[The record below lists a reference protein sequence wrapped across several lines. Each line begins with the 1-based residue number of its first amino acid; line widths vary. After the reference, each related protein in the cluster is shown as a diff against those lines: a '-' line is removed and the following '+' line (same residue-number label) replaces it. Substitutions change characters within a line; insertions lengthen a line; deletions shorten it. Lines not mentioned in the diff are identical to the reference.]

1 MNLYVSNISFHTTES
16 DLKDLFSRFGEV
28 SSATVVTDQ
37 DSGRKLGFG
46 FIKMSDEKAAM
57 EAMQA
62 LQGKEIEGRPL
73 SVSVARGRT
82 DKQHQAHKQNQQ
94 DPPGYVQALVIRSY
108 LRSGNPRFLITR
120 TCERIACPMDG

>member
-46 FIKMSDEKAAM
+46 FIKMSDEKAAL

-73 SVSVARGRT
+73 SVSVARGGQGQTTTKHTNNKTNRT
-82 DKQHQAHKQNQQ
+82 RRDTSR
-94 DPPGYVQALVIRSY
+94 PW
-108 LRSGNPRFLITR
+108 
-120 TCERIACPMDG
+120 

>member
-1 MNLYVSNISFHTTES
+1 MNLYVSNISFHTTEN

-46 FIKMSDEKAAM
+46 FIKMSDEKAAL
-57 EAMQA
+57 EAMEA

-73 SVSVARGRT
+73 SVSVARGGQGQTNTKHINKTNRT
-82 DKQHQAHKQNQQ
+82 RRDTSR
-94 DPPGYVQALVIRSY
+94 PW
-108 LRSGNPRFLITR
+108 
-120 TCERIACPMDG
+120 

>member
-46 FIKMSDEKAAM
+46 FIKMSDEKAAL

-73 SVSVARGRT
+73 SVSVARDNHRGQGQGQTNTKHTSKTNRT
-82 DKQHQAHKQNQQ
+82 RRDTSR
-94 DPPGYVQALVIRSY
+94 PW
-108 LRSGNPRFLITR
+108 
-120 TCERIACPMDG
+120 

>member
-1 MNLYVSNISFHTTES
+1 MRGCSTGPILPSYPFNDFIILMNLYVSNISFHTTEG

-46 FIKMSDEKAAM
+46 FIKMSDDQAAR

-73 SVSVARGRT
+73 SVSVARDNHRGPMDTKHTSNKAGRT
-82 DKQHQAHKQNQQ
+82 RRD
-94 DPPGYVQALVIRSY
+94 S
-108 LRSGNPRFLITR
+108 RFR
-120 TCERIACPMDG
+120 

>member
-73 SVSVARGRT
+73 SVSVARGGGQTNNTKHTNKTNRT
-82 DKQHQAHKQNQQ
+82 RRDTSR
-94 DPPGYVQALVIRSY
+94 PW
-108 LRSGNPRFLITR
+108 
-120 TCERIACPMDG
+120 